1 MLLTAPIYPYV
12 ILGNVLLFVLIA
24 FGTLLVLYI
33 VVRIAVRH
41 SLRAHERWLEGRRLQ
56 QPTP

>member
-1 MLLTAPIYPYV
+1 MLLTAQIYPYA

-41 SLRAHERWLEGRRLQ
+41 SLRAHERWLEGRRSQ
-56 QPTP
+56 QR

>member
-1 MLLTAPIYPYV
+1 MLLTAQIYPYA
-12 ILGNVLLFVLIA
+12 ILGNVLLFVLIT

-33 VVRIAVRH
+33 VVRGAVRH
-41 SLRAHERWLEGRRLQ
+41 SLRAHERWLEDRHSQ